1 MACGESK
8 SSGKGGK
15 KMWNSKAEVITVLDG
30 HTMMISLYG
39 DIDHHS
45 AKRIRGEIDS
55 SLYIN
60 RPKRAVMNMAE
71 VEFMDSAGLGLIIG
85 RLAVAEKIKC
95 KLTILS
101 PSQRVM
107 KILDLAGAGRL
118 VEIKQADDEKP
129 SKAKSGKQS

>member
-1 MACGESK
+1 MRS
-8 SSGKGGK
+8 
-15 KMWNSKAEVITVLDG
+15 NKAEVITVLDG

-60 RPKRAVMNMAE
+60 RPKRAVMNMAS

-101 PSQRVM
+101 PSPQVM

-118 VEIKQADDEKP
+118 VEIQRADDDVPAESK
-129 SKAKSGKQS
+129 SKAKAEK